1 MPFFTLYVFE
11 INVPNLL
18 HQSYCEHI
26 WKTNINVNDKQT
38 TWKVSSFS
46 ARYIAFV
53 YQLKVI

>member
-18 HQSYCEHI
+18 HQSYYEHI

-38 TWKVSSFS
+38 TRRVLFFS
-46 ARYIAFV
+46 VQYFAFV
-53 YQLKVI
+53 YQLKAI